1 MIFTV
6 DIQIQ
11 QVLNFGTLIIVIPG
25 LDLDGMNLKI
35 PNLKLPKPKN
45 TEPQTSQTSR
55 KPNPDPSEPPN
66 VQRLVS
72 KYKATLGLVLNH

>member
-11 QVLNFGTLIIVIPG
+11 QVLDFR
-25 LDLDGMNLKI
+25 DLDNCNPYNTRIRLGWNE
-35 PNLKLPKPKN
+35 PEN